1 MSRENKYL
9 RDFLNL
15 LSEDQVFYSY
25 LTNTF
30 MLNQI
35 RVITKELNEGKK
47 DEEEVEREIQD
58 LIKSVEILVP
68 DSPGMAQVN
77 LSKDEFYNLLKTV
90 KDQTIENLA
99 ERRRN

>member
-15 LSEDQVFYSY
+15 LSDDQVFHSY
-25 LTNTF
+25 LTNMF
-30 MLNQI
+30 MMNQI
-35 RVITKELNEGKK
+35 RVLTKELNEGKK
-47 DEEEVEREIQD
+47 DEEHVEREIQD

-68 DSPGMAQVN
+68 DSTGMAQVN
-77 LSKDEFYNLLKTV
+77 LSKDEFYRLLKTV